1 MRIEL
6 RETVN
11 VHLTGTINTLVGDW
25 IYETAVKTDTF
36 DIFIHV
42 CNVK

>member
-1 MRIEL
+1 MRG
-6 RETVN
+6 TVN
-11 VHLTGTINTLVGDW
+11 LHLTGTVNTSGGDW

-42 CNVK
+42 CNIK